1 MTDDLS
7 GLRAAWHAAPTPP
20 VFDPARLD
28 ALRDEARTMDRTLLW
43 RDVREV
49 LVAALLAA
57 FFAFQLGRPAG
68 ETSGTPLGLA
78 VLCGAALWIG
88 GVLLAVRLRYERPA
102 PGASVR
108 EALESERDRFAAQAA
123 LLRWAWLWYVLP
135 IWAGLVLHNGW
146 PHSPF
151 GWLVFGA
158 TAAFAIGLG
167 WLNYRVARRDLEPLR
182 DQAAALLAEL
192 E

>member
-1 MTDDLS
+1 MTDDLK
-7 GLRAAWHAAPTPP
+7 GLWHSAASAPPAL
-20 VFDPARLD
+20 DAARLG
-28 ALRDEARTMDRTLLW
+28 ALRDEARKMDRTLLW
-43 RDVREV
+43 RDAREV
-49 LVAALLAA
+49 AVAALLAV

-68 ETSGTPLGLA
+68 EASGSSLGLA

-88 GVLLAVRLRYERPA
+88 AVILAVRLHYERPA
-102 PGASVR
+102 PGAPVR
-108 EALESERDRFAAQAA
+108 EALEAERDRFGSQAA

-146 PHSPF
+146 PRSPF
-151 GWLVFGA
+151 SWSVFGA
-158 TAAFAIGLG
+158 TAAFFVGLG
-167 WLNYRVARRDLEPLR
+167 WLNYRTARRELEPLR